1 MRTSNILNIVLA
13 IALVFICAR
22 VAMADNQQGDVAA
35 MDNAVVNNIMT
46 RASVRSYTNQQV
58 EPKKIEALVRAA
70 MAAPTA
76 INKQPWHFIVVTD
89 KQVLGQIAEL
99 TPNAAM
105 AASAPL
111 AIVVCGDLDKA
122 ATGANKDFWI
132 QDVSAATENI
142 LLAAHGLGLGA
153 VWTGTWPREERCEKI
168 ANLLNLPETMI
179 AFATVV
185 IGYPDGDVPAKD
197 KYQEDNVSYN
207 KYGGKLS
214 K

>member
-1 MRTSNILNIVLA
+1 MKTSNILNIVLA

-22 VAMADNQQGDVAA
+22 VAMADNKKGDTT
-35 MDNAVVNNIMT
+35 MENAVINNIMT
-46 RASVRSYTNQQV
+46 RSSVRSYADQKV
-58 EPKKIEALVRAA
+58 EQEKIETLVKAA

-76 INKQPWHFIVVTD
+76 MNKQPWHFIVVTD

-105 AASAPL
+105 ASSAPL

-122 ATGANKDFWI
+122 AKDVNKDFWI

-142 LLAAHGLGLGA
+142 LLAANGLGLGA
-153 VWTGTWPREERCEKI
+153 VWTGTWPRVERCEKI
-168 ANLLNLPETMI
+168 AKLLSLPETMI

-185 IGYPDGDVPAKD
+185 IGYPDRETHAMD
-197 KYQEDNVSYN
+197 KYQKENVSYN
-207 KYGGKLS
+207 MYGGKLTE
-214 K
+214 

>member
-1 MRTSNILNIVLA
+1 MRSSSILNIVLA
-13 IALVFICAR
+13 MALVFICAR
-22 VAMADNQQGDVAA
+22 VAMADNKQGDVSA

-46 RASVRSYTNQQV
+46 RASVRSYTDKKV
-58 EPKKIEALVRAA
+58 EREKIETLVRAA

-76 INKQPWHFIVVTD
+76 MNKQPWHFIVVTD
-89 KQVLGQIAEL
+89 EQVLGQIAEL

-105 AASAPL
+105 AVSAPL

-122 ATGANKDFWI
+122 AKDVNKDFWI

-153 VWTGTWPREERCEKI
+153 VWTGTWPRVERCEKI
-168 ANLLNLPETMI
+168 AKLLNLPETMI

-185 IGYPDGDVPAKD
+185 IGYPDGEQHAKD
-197 KYQEDNVSYN
+197 KYLEENVSYN
-207 KYGGKLS
+207 TYGGKMQ